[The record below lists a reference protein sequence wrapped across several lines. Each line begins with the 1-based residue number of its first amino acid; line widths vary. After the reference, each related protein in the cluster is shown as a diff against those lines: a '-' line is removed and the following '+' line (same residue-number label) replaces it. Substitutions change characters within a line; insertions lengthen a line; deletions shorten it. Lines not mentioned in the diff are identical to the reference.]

1 MEIAAI
7 FAWVIVALTIAATVG
22 EGPSGPDDQV
32 KPSIR
37 FVDDLPSTAEEDE
50 LDPYVASESTHKSRL
65 IRNSHQL
72 GEETFRSLYERSV
85 DEDSKTASEE
95 PFQLSGSNSR
105 PVRRRSGGRRR
116 RPLDPERRRQ
126 LLLRRQKLGLPV
138 RKFSRG
144 EDEERHQEGQ
154 SHSPSV
160 PGSVEDVSVLVA
172 TPGPKMVR
180 VFPDVFTTTE
190 SPSTTPSTTSTTS
203 RFPSFSAAS
212 RLRQRFKTIRD
223 EWGMRT
229 DAKPDEEE
237 EEEEEK
243 EQPSEEPRG
252 RVTSRARVVTTST
265 RGTNRQDKRLRY
277 RPVLVRKKLRSKVKV
292 TSPDPSYPAV
302 DPPVLEPVPV
312 DYEEQEGSYELE
324 TQGYDNFP
332 EEPSVQDSFHT
343 EPYYFSTEPPI
354 YETSTKPRHTPV
366 PKKVALEIPTQRPKK
381 HFQELSDGASKS
393 SFRHG
398 NRIEP
403 KRLTPVPLG
412 PELTPTTLP
421 EYFSEVPH
429 VTEQSF
435 TSDRAPV
442 PSYAP
447 EPGFDYAQQPGY
459 AQDYAQEQLFAEEPI
474 YDLNYDTSED
484 YSSEEYDDKPG
495 IFDQYKYGYSVAS
508 KDTGNYHARSE
519 ARDGETVSGSYKVA
533 LPDGRV
539 QIVTYVAD
547 DNGFRAEVNYEG
559 EAVDQTSD
567 SPPSGPS
574 GAPPPPPSVSPS
586 ETRPRARPEDGSPL
600 FRQHVIPEDQF
611 DKDRRDF
618 HHDLHQQQAHR
629 PSASADAQQR
639 LQPTRL
645 LPRPVV
651 HPVQRPFEKPVT
663 LVPDLED
670 DLTPTQ
676 APRPIN
682 QNLRFHD
689 TVHVSTPSP
698 NPFRLVVEKSRAST
712 YAPPIHSATIS
723 AFRNAMILH
732 SAGELTTPTST
743 TRARDVGTFTPSYEA
758 TEKHTTPRSTTF
770 SPVVATFKP
779 LSESHEQD
787 NTLLSTTP
795 PPTLKLRPA
804 FSLNNFYRPSDTTPD
819 PPVTEPPKPETTNAH
834 TMRPPHSPTDAP
846 ETSGIYHY
854 HSHDDDPREGK
865 TTLYNPDPKSTAFI
879 HALGRT
885 HAVPILLPVD
895 RRRERAPAHHL
906 PPSIVT
912 TSTPRTYYLNTPAVV
927 FPSQRSTPAPP
938 QVVRM
943 IRVTPAPPLQYT
955 SEEGVE
961 IIRGDSLR
969 RRLTLKVPEPH
980 ETDIY
985 PTPRPRIMIL

>member
-1 MEIAAI
+1 MARAVA
-7 FAWVIVALTIAATVG
+7 FGWVILALTIATTLG
-22 EGPSGPDDQV
+22 EGPSGPEDQV

-37 FVDDLPSTAEEDE
+37 FVDDLPSTAEEEE

-85 DEDSKTASEE
+85 DEDSKTAS
-95 PFQLSGSNSR
+95 R

-144 EDEERHQEGQ
+144 EDDEHHHGHQEGQ
-154 SHSPSV
+154 QPDSPSRTE
-160 PGSVEDVSVLVA
+160 SVEDVSVLVA

-190 SPSTTPSTTSTTS
+190 PPSTTPTATSTTS

-237 EEEEEK
+237 EEGEEH
-243 EQPSEEPRG
+243 PAEEPRS
-252 RVTSRARVVTTST
+252 RVTSRARVVTAST
-265 RGTNRQDKRLRY
+265 RGANRQDKRLRY

-292 TSPDPSYPAV
+292 TSPDPPA
-302 DPPVLEPVPV
+302 LEPVPV
-312 DYEEQEGSYELE
+312 DYDEDQEGSYELE
-324 TQGYDNFP
+324 TQGYDSFP
-332 EEPSVQDSFHT
+332 EEPLSVQDSFHT
-343 EPYYFSTEPPI
+343 EPYHFSSTEPSI

-366 PKKVALEIPTQRPKK
+366 PKKVALEIPTQVPTKK
-381 HFQELSDGASKS
+381 HFFQELSDGPSKS

-398 NRIEP
+398 GGRVEP

-429 VTEQSF
+429 VTEQAF
-435 TSDRAPV
+435 VTDRAPV
-442 PSYAP
+442 PSLAP
-447 EPGFDYAQQPGY
+447 EPGFDYAQQAGY

-474 YDLNYDTSED
+474 YDLNYDTSEE
-484 YSSEEYDDKPG
+484 YSSEDYDDKPG

-547 DNGFRAEVNYEG
+547 DNGFRADVNYEG
-559 EAVDQTSD
+559 EAVDQTSH
-567 SPPSGPS
+567 SPPSGAS
-574 GAPPPPPSVSPS
+574 ASSFSPS
-586 ETRPRARPEDGSPL
+586 ETHPGGRPEDGRPP
-600 FRQHVIPEDQF
+600 FRQHAIAEDHF
-611 DKDRRDF
+611 DEDRHDF
-618 HHDLHQQQAHR
+618 HHDLHQQR
-629 PSASADAQQR
+629 PRASAADIQPQ
-639 LQPTRL
+639 LHPTRL

-651 HPVQRPFEKPVT
+651 HPPQRPFEKPVT

-689 TVHVSTPSP
+689 AVHVSTPSP

-723 AFRNAMILH
+723 AFRSAMILH
-732 SAGELTTPTST
+732 NARELTTPTST
-743 TRARDVGTFTPSYEA
+743 TTRARDVSAFTQSYEA
-758 TEKHTTPRSTTF
+758 GERHTTTTTPP
-770 SPVVATFKP
+770 SVTFKP
-779 LSESHEQD
+779 LSGSHEQD
-787 NTLLSTTP
+787 NSLLSTTP

-804 FSLNNFYRPSDTTPD
+804 FSHNNFYRPSGTTPR
-819 PPVTEPPKPETTNAH
+819 PPVTQPPKSETTNAH

-846 ETSGIYHY
+846 DETSGIYHY
-854 HSHDDDPREGK
+854 HSHDDDPREGE

-895 RRRERAPAHHL
+895 RRRERAPAPAHHR
-906 PPSIVT
+906 PPPIVT

-927 FPSQRSTPAPP
+927 FPSHGRSTPAPA

-943 IRVTPAPPLQYT
+943 IRVTPAPPLQYA

-961 IIRGDSLR
+961 IIRGDALR